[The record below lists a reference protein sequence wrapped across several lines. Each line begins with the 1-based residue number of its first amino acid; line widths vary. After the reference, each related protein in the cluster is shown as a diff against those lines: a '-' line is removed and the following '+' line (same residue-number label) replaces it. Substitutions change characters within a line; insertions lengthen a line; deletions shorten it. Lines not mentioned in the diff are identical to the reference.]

1 MAVLDTMLQ
10 PLEAEPDAYIVY
22 YNILDGDQNGRAPN
36 CPNFDASEKSC
47 LHKIAKS
54 NNKVKNSVFVICSM
68 HAVHIHY
75 CFCRKLYITKLFD
88 CCCDV
93 NGMNLLDLDSCMHL
107 YISHAFLSHTCA

>member
-10 PLEAEPDAYIVY
+10 PLEAQPDSYIVY

-54 NNKVKNSVFVICSM
+54 NNKVKTVCFLF
-68 HAVHIHY
+68 HGVHILY
-75 CFCRKLYITKLFD
+75 CFFRKLCITKLFD
-88 CCCDV
+88 CC
-93 NGMNLLDLDSCMHL
+93 
-107 YISHAFLSHTCA
+107 